1 MAGRQPRYR
10 CCRANRPYLDKVAP
24 HTVRTVLCAP
34 IDAFVWRAVE
44 RLLQNP
50 TLIAQ
55 EVERQQ
61 ADTSAQD
68 ATLERERQRYAK
80 QLAKCE
86 REYQHLLDIY
96 LDGTITRDVFESR
109 KGLID
114 AKRTSAE
121 QELARLDEGRRQLDQ
136 AALYTAALTDYCAR
150 IAIALLTF
158 SLEEKHVA
166 LATLNIQVIWHPERI
181 SLSRAPFR

>member
-1 MAGRQPRYR
+1 
-10 CCRANRPYLDKVAP
+10 
-24 HTVRTVLCAP
+24 
-34 IDAFVWRAVE
+34 
-44 RLLQNP
+44 
-50 TLIAQ
+50 LIH
-55 EVERQQ
+55 
-61 ADTSAQD
+61 
-68 ATLERERQRYAK
+68 Y
-80 QLAKCE
+80 
-86 REYQHLLDIY
+86 LLDIY

-150 IAIALLTF
+150 IATALLTF

-166 LATLNIQVIWHPERI
+166 FAALNIQVIWHPERI